1 MRWASEP
8 GNDKGGLDFGL
19 RDCVVMSESTIK
31 IVIPAQ
37 AGIQNVMKYWIPH
50 VKHGQAHRRASLA
63 RNDKNSNCGQSLCAG
78 MIIRRIL

>member
-37 AGIQNVMKYWIPH
+37 AGIQNVMKILDSP
-50 VKHGQAHRRASLA
+50 VSSTGQAHRRASLA
-63 RNDKNSNCGQSLCAG
+63 RNDKNSNCDKVFVPV
-78 MIIRRIL
+78 